1 LAQRCGV
8 KGSGLDSYGAEG
20 SQSKAHFFCRA
31 GGEGESHNA
40 LGNVFSAGDSV
51 GDAVGDSAGLAGS
64 GACEY
69 AHRAVEFGGD
79 PALVFVETRED
90 VFGGKLGRSVIL
102 LRSGW

>member
-1 LAQRCGV
+1 M
-8 KGSGLDSYGAEG
+8 KGSGLDSYGTEG

-40 LGNVFSAGDSV
+40 LGNVFSAGDT
-51 GDAVGDSAGLAGS
+51 VGDSAGFAGS

-79 PALVFVETRED
+79 PALVFVETREN
-90 VFGGKLGRSVIL
+90 VFGRKLGRSVIL
-102 LRSGW
+102 LGGYW